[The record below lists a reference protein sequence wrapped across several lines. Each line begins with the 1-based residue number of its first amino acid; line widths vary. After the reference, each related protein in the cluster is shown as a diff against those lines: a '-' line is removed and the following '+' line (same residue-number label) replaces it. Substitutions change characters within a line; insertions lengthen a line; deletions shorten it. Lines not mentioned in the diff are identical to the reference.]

1 MITLFNITATLLDIE
16 DIDNS
21 KLVSE
26 ILTNPIRRTADPDST
41 LYEDTI
47 LNIPYGSESK
57 KLIDKMNQLAKS
69 NSLNLSAFWSQIH
82 QPLESTDLH
91 HHGLVD
97 HSWVYYVKV
106 PPESGNLIFILDDKD
121 NRCPQYTFKPKEGQ
135 CIIFP
140 SYIRHR
146 VSKNMSNDIRI
157 SVAGDFSCINKT
169 I

>member
-1 MITLFNITATLLDIE
+1 MITLFNITASLFDVE

-21 KLVSE
+21 KLASE
-26 ILTNPIRRTADPDST
+26 ILTNPIRRTTDPDST

-47 LNIPYGSESK
+47 LNIPNGSESK
-57 KLIDKMNQLAKS
+57 KLIDKITELAEFNTLK
-69 NSLNLSAFWSQIH
+69 LSAFWSQIH
-82 QPLESTDLH
+82 HPLESTDLH

-97 HSWVYYVKV
+97 YSWVYYVKV
-106 PPESGNLIFILDDKD
+106 PPGSGNLIFILDDKD
-121 NRCPQYTFKPKEGQ
+121 NRCPQYTFTPKEGQ

-157 SVAGDFSCINKT
+157 SVAGDFISYK
-169 I
+169 